1 MLAYAEHRRRV
12 AAQRSAPHAMLGIM
26 VAHIAVIAVV
36 MSAKMDLPDRI
47 FNPPI
52 TVDTIPLPDP
62 PPQKRPVEKQ
72 PEEPRSAIDQP
83 TTFVPMPQPSRDSVD
98 STPTPIPIPPDL
110 GAGPRFDPFPQPS
123 PPVRIGPRSMT
134 PAGSVRPPYPLEKLK
149 NEEEASLKLRLSIDA
164 SGRVISV
171 EPVGRADRAFLQAAR
186 RHILAQW
193 RYQPASEDGRPMAS
207 STVITLKFELHS

>member
-72 PEEPRSAIDQP
+72 AEEPRSAIDQP
-83 TTFVPMPQPSRDSVD
+83 TAAPTRTSR
-98 STPTPIPIPPDL
+98 
-110 GAGPRFDPFPQPS
+110 GAC
-123 PPVRIGPRSMT
+123 
-134 PAGSVRPPYPLEKLK
+134 RP
-149 NEEEASLKLRLSIDA
+149 
-164 SGRVISV
+164 
-171 EPVGRADRAFLQAAR
+171 
-186 RHILAQW
+186 
-193 RYQPASEDGRPMAS
+193 
-207 STVITLKFELHS
+207 